1 MKYIVAG
8 TYGEYQDYILRNN
21 LNRLDYPYV
30 TDIHALRGLSSIDGF
45 YIGTYYNRPDLL
57 EIQQQIAI
65 IKAHMNM
72 PKHAT
77 VIHTKN
83 GAKNNNVAI
92 GTKVHMNSKTLQF
105 TGDKWIEVD
114 V

>member
-8 TYGEYQDYILRNN
+8 DFNEYDAYIRKHNF
-21 LNRLDYPYV
+21 NRLDYTFV
-30 TDIHALRGLSSIDGF
+30 TDIHALKGLTSIDGF

-57 EIQQQIAI
+57 EIQHQIAV
-65 IKAHMNM
+65 IKANMNM

-92 GTKVHMNSKTLQF
+92 GTRVHLNNKTLEF